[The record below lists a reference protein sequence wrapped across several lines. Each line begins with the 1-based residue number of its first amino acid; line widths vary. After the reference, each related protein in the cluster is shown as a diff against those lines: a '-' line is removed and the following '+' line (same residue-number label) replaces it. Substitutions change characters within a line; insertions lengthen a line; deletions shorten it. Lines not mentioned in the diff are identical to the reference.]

1 MNILMLFR
9 NYSLF
14 SPSIIYSFTK
24 PDPIHPFNLNRLGR
38 VQKSFSFNKVC
49 LLLEV

>member
-14 SPSIIYSFTK
+14 SPSIIYYSFTK
-24 PDPIHPFNLNRLGR
+24 PDPIHPFNLNRLG
-38 VQKSFSFNKVC
+38 KSPKIIFF
-49 LLLEV
+49 

>member
-24 PDPIHPFNLNRLGR
+24 PDPIHPFNLNRLG
-38 VQKSFSFNKVC
+38 KSPKIIFF
-49 LLLEV
+49 